1 MKRYLFYLAFLT
13 LTILNAQQDT
23 LVLGFNE
30 YLGYVKK
37 YHPIARQAQLTISIG
52 QANLMKARGGFDPK
66 IEVDYE
72 SKEFKGSQYWD
83 RLNATFK
90 IPTYF
95 GIEFKGNFEQN
106 EGDFISTDEFVPE
119 DGLYS
124 AGVSMFLARGF
135 WINERMASLRKAK
148 FFREQSKADQDL
160 LVNEVI
166 YNASLAYFEWLR
178 AYNEAEIF
186 RNFLTNAAV
195 RFEGVKQS
203 ALAGDRA
210 IIDTVEAKIAVEN
223 RALSLEQAKVKIMQ
237 KSLELSNFLWIN
249 DVPVELQPNIIPN
262 REPEQE
268 IDVTL
273 EIFGK
278 PLDSFTIAN
287 HPKLRSMDF
296 KIDGLTV
303 DKRLKANKLLPKI
316 DVEYNFLTETPDR
329 INSFVTEEYK
339 GGINFFFPLFLRKER
354 GDLKLAK
361 FKLRDAEFERDNAR
375 VEIQNKVL
383 AIYRELDSFLEQNR
397 LIDNIVR
404 DYNTLLAAEERKFSF
419 GESSLFLINSRE
431 STLID
436 AELKQNEVQNKFF
449 TTKAKLFKSL
459 AINPE
464 NL

>member
-1 MKRYLFYLAFLT
+1 MKHYLFYLAFLT

-66 IEVDYE
+66 IEVDFDR
-72 SKEFKGSQYWD
+72 KRFKGEEYWD
-83 RLNATFK
+83 RLNGTFK
-90 IPTYF
+90 IPTYY
-95 GIEFKGNFEQN
+95 GIEFKGGIEQN
-106 EGDFISTDEFVPE
+106 EGDFISTDETVPE

-124 AGVSMFLARGF
+124 AGVSMSLARGF
-135 WINERMASLRKAK
+135 WINERMATLRKAK
-148 FFREQSKADQDL
+148 FFREQTKADQDL
-160 LVNEVI
+160 LVNQI
-166 YNASLAYFEWLR
+166 LYDASLAYFEWLK

-186 RNFLTNAAV
+186 RNFLTNAQI

-203 ALAGDRA
+203 ALAGDIA

-223 RALSLEQAKVKIMQ
+223 RQLSLEQAKVKIMQ
-237 KSLELSNFLWIN
+237 KSLELSNFLWIDN
-249 DVPVELQPNIIPN
+249 IPVELQPNVIPN
-262 REPEQE
+262 EDPQQE
-268 IDVTL
+268 IDITL

-278 PLDSFTIAN
+278 PLDSFTIEN
-287 HPKLRSMDF
+287 HPKLRSMEF
-296 KIDGLTV
+296 KIEGLNV
-303 DKRLKANKLLPKI
+303 DRRLKANKLLPQI
-316 DVEYNFLTETPDR
+316 DVEYNFLTATPDR
-329 INSFVTEEYK
+329 LNTFIPEDYK
-339 GGINFFFPLFLRKER
+339 GGVNFFFPLFLRKER

-361 FKLRDAEFERDNAR
+361 FKLQDAEFERDNAR
-375 VEIQNKVL
+375 VEIRNKVL

-404 DYNTLLAAEERKFSF
+404 DYNTLLSAEERKFSF

-431 STLID
+431 SKLID